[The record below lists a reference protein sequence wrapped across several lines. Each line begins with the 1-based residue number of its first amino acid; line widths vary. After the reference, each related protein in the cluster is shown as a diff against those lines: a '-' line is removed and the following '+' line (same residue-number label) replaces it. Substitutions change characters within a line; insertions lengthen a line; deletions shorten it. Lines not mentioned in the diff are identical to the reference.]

1 MTCFFYAC
9 HLRIRAFFL
18 VLTTKHPYNCN
29 RYKAAR
35 RKIVC
40 QHTRLTNHL
49 KNSTPAS
56 QDSVAEWPPAKAAR
70 SSPLVEPMVA
80 RSSAP
85 NFTCSMKREYRVR
98 KHEDFDR
105 IIQNGVA
112 LRSPHFS
119 LFHERNDV
127 NETHI
132 GIAVGKKNGGAVARV
147 KIKRQIRAI
156 IASAWE
162 DYSLP
167 FDIIII
173 AKASYDT
180 KDFSA
185 SKEELTSLLE
195 KVKDSQ
201 H

>member
-1 MTCFFYAC
+1 M
-9 HLRIRAFFL
+9 
-18 VLTTKHPYNCN
+18 
-29 RYKAAR
+29 
-35 RKIVC
+35 
-40 QHTRLTNHL
+40 
-49 KNSTPAS
+49 
-56 QDSVAEWPPAKAAR
+56 
-70 SSPLVEPMVA
+70 
-80 RSSAP
+80 
-85 NFTCSMKREYRVR
+85 
-98 KHEDFDR
+98 
-105 IIQNGVA
+105 
-112 LRSPHFS
+112 
-119 LFHERNDV
+119 